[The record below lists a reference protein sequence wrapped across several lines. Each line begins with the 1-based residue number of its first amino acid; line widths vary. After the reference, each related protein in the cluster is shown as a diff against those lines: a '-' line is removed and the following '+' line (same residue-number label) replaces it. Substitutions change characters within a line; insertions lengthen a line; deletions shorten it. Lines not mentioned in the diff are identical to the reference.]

1 MAVTS
6 LDGFV
11 LAALDAFL
19 LRLLALAGSC
29 W

>member
-1 MAVTS
+1 MDAIS

-19 LRLLALAGSC
+19 LRSPALAGSC